1 MARHP
6 SVEYIRFYTDG
17 SAARKVEVAAPI
29 KTMRLPRVKKQKL
42 ITLRIDPLA
51 LTAIVMTVLMAVLMI
66 AGTVRLNTAQ
76 QETAAMQAHVEKL
89 RDENAELKNYF
100 QEKCDL
106 NEIERTAM
114 ALGMVSQDQVTH
126 ISVRVL
132 QETVEEQPGVWERF
146 ATFLAGL
153 FA

>member
-6 SVEYIRFYTDG
+6 NVEYIRFYTDG

-29 KTMRLPRVKKQKL
+29 KTMRLPRVKKQKR

-66 AGTVRLNTAQ
+66 VGAVQLNAVQ
-76 QETAAMQAHVEKL
+76 QETTAMLTYVENL
-89 RDENAELKNYF
+89 QEENAELQDYF
-100 QEKCDL
+100 NTHCNLD
-106 NEIERTAM
+106 EIERTAM
-114 ALGMVSQDQVTH
+114 ALGMVPKDQVTH
-126 ISVRVL
+126 ITVQVP
-132 QETVEEQPGVWERF
+132 QEVVEHQPGAWERF
-146 ATFLAGL
+146 TTFLVGL